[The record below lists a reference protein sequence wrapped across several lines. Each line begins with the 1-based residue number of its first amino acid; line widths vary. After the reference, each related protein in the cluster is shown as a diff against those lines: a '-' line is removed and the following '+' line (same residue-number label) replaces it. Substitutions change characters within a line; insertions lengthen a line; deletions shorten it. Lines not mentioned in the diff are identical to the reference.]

1 MEKSK
6 LVSLDYKNIV
16 NRIHNILDSTEEWD
30 SETMS
35 NVAEV
40 LTDQGFIIRDPNEEE
55 LFSKLEKE
63 TGIRDWWRH
72 RREGEEDE

>member
-1 MEKSK
+1 MENSK
-6 LVSLDYKNIV
+6 LVALDYKNIA
-16 NRIHNILDSTEEWD
+16 NRIHDILDSCEEWD

-40 LTDQGFIIRDPNEEE
+40 LTNHGFIIRDPNEEE
-55 LFSKLEKE
+55 LFSENEKE

-72 RREGEEDE
+72 RREGEDDR